1 MKKAIIITTTTL
13 VVIFALLLAAPF
25 LFKDKILAIIKEQ
38 ANNNLNA
45 TINFDNDINLSL
57 VKNFPHFTIGIN
69 NVSVVGINE
78 FEGDTL
84 ISWQNFEATVD
95 VMSVIKGDQILIN
108 KIYLNKPII
117 NAVVLSNGKA
127 NWDIAKTDTTTQT
140 ETADTSS
147 SAFKLSLKQLI
158 IEQANINYNDAVGH
172 MSAQLQDWGLKLKG
186 DFTQDDFLLEI
197 RSQIKSLSFA
207 YGGVKYLNKV
217 NTGIKVDLG
226 MNLPNMKFE
235 FKENEITLNALKFKF
250 DGNVEMPENDIKM
263 DLKYSANQA
272 TFKDFISL
280 VPGIYT
286 SSFQNIQ
293 TSGNLAFN
301 GFAKGVYNAQSLPAF
316 AFNLLVNNARFK
328 YPDLPAEVKDIEVN
342 LNISNPDGNINN
354 TLVNLSKFHLS
365 INGDAVDAK
374 LVAKNIIENP
384 HVDAWVK
391 GKINL
396 DNISKIV
403 PLENGMTVKGIVTS
417 DVTAVGYISD
427 IEKEN
432 YEAFN
437 ANGQIMAQNVYFK
450 SNDLPEPFLLN
461 QMQLSLNP
469 KQITLHSFDS
479 KIGKSDVKLNGEILG
494 FLPYLFS
501 NGVLSG
507 SLSLASNHLDAN
519 QLMADESANTT
530 ATPIAEDTTSLLAP
544 EIPANINFK
553 FNSNIK
559 QLLYSNYNITN
570 FNGILSV
577 ENQKLNLE
585 NISLNMLGASIKLKG
600 VYNAQNHLKPETEID
615 FEIANLDIQQSFK
628 TFNTVKKLAPIA
640 EKISGL
646 FSTKL
651 HLTTTLDKHLNVD
664 YNTLLA
670 NGNLTI
676 PKAEIG
682 NVTLLNKIAETLK
695 NNKYSSASLNNVS
708 INYKIENG
716 KIHTE
721 PFDINVGGQ
730 KLNLSGYT
738 GVDQTINYAGL
749 VNIPRNQLSAVN
761 SALES
766 GLAQL
771 NKAAKSNINV
781 SENVPIKLGLGGTF
795 TKPTVTTNLAQLA
808 SDEAKN
814 IKNQLKDEVD
824 KQKKELEAKARA
836 EADKLKQQA
845 KAEADKLKQQA
856 QTETDKAKKKAQ
868 DEADRIKREA
878 EEKAK
883 AEKERLKK
891 QAEEEAKK
899 KLKGMF
905 K

>member
-1 MKKAIIITTTTL
+1 MKKFILITTTTL
-13 VVIFALLLAAPF
+13 VVIFALLLATPF

-38 ANNNLNA
+38 ANNNINA
-45 TINFDNDINLSL
+45 KVYFDNDINLSL
-57 VKNFPHFTIGIN
+57 IKNFPNFTIGIN
-69 NVSVVGINE
+69 NVAVMGINE

-95 VMSVIKGDQILIN
+95 VMSVIKGKQILIN
-108 KIYLNKPII
+108 KIFLNKPNI
-117 NAVVLSNGKA
+117 NAIVLSNGKA
-127 NWDIAKTDTTTQT
+127 NWDITKTDTTASIEVT
-140 ETADTSS
+140 DTSS
-147 SAFKLSLKQLI
+147 SAFKLSLKQLV
-158 IEQANINYNDAVGH
+158 IEQANINYNDAVEQ
-172 MSAQLQDWGLKLKG
+172 MSAQILDWGLNLKG

-197 RSQIKSLSFA
+197 RSQIQSLSFA

-217 NTGIKVDLG
+217 NTGIKVDLD
-226 MNLPNMKFE
+226 MNLPNMKFI
-235 FKENEITLNALKFKF
+235 FKENEIALNALKFKF
-250 DGNVEMPENDIKM
+250 DGNVEMPDSNIKM

-316 AFNLLVNNARFK
+316 AFNLMVNNARLK
-328 YPDLPAEVKDIEVN
+328 YPDLPAEVKDIEVK
-342 LNISNPDGNINN
+342 LNITNPDGNINN
-354 TLVNLSKFHLS
+354 TEINLSKFHLS

-374 LVAKNIIENP
+374 LIAKNVIENP
-384 HVDAWVK
+384 HVDAWIK
-391 GKINL
+391 GKVNL
-396 DNISKIV
+396 DNVSKIV
-403 PLENGMTVKGIVTS
+403 PIENGMTVKGIVTS
-417 DVTAVGYISD
+417 DVTAIGYISD

-432 YEAFN
+432 YAAFN
-437 ANGQIMAQNVYFK
+437 ASGQIMAQNVYFK

-469 KQITLHSFDS
+469 KQIILQSFDS
-479 KIGKSDVKLNGEILG
+479 KIGKSDIKLNGEILG

-501 NGVLSG
+501 DGIISG
-507 SLSLASNHLDAN
+507 KLSLASNHLDAN
-519 QLMADESANTT
+519 QLMASESATT
-530 ATPIAEDTTSLLAP
+530 APTVEDTTSMHAP

-553 FNSNIK
+553 FNCNIK
-559 QLLYSNYNITN
+559 QLLYSNYDITN

-585 NISLNMLGASIKLKG
+585 NISLNMLGAAIKLKG
-600 VYNAQNHLKPETEID
+600 FYNAQNHLKPKTEID

-640 EKISGL
+640 ENISGL

-651 HLTTTLDKHLNVD
+651 HLSTTLDKHLNVD

-676 PKAEIG
+676 PKAEVG
-682 NVTLLNKIAETLK
+682 NVALLNKIAETLK
-695 NNKYSSASLNNVS
+695 NNKYKSASLNNVS

-721 PFDINVGGQ
+721 PFDINIGGQ

-738 GVDQTINYAGL
+738 SVDQTINYTGL

-766 GLAQL
+766 GLAKL
-771 NKAAKSNINV
+771 NKSAKSNINV
-781 SENVPIKLGLGGTF
+781 SENIPIKLVLGGTF
-795 TKPTVTTNLAQLA
+795 TKPTVSTNLAKLA
-808 SDEAKN
+808 SDEAIN
-814 IKNQLKDEVD
+814 IKNQLKGELD

-845 KAEADKLKQQA
+845 QNEA
-856 QTETDKAKKKAQ
+856 DKAKKKAQ
-868 DEADRIKREA
+868 DEADRIKRET

-883 AEKERLKK
+883 AEKDRLKK

-899 KLKGMF
+899 KLKGIF